1 MSLLSYK
8 KSILIVLIL
17 TFLSTPVAGADKDES
32 NASTEEWREWVG
44 KKVDVD
50 YRACEPTGCVLV
62 RGAPLKEVTDEAIV
76 VVVNGSPFFIPQ
88 YMIQS
93 VRLSK

>member
-8 KSILIVLIL
+8 KLILFVLTL
-17 TFLSTPVAGADKDES
+17 TFLATPVAGADKDES
-32 NASTEEWREWVG
+32 SASTEEWREWVG

-50 YRACEPTGCVLV
+50 YGACDPTGCVLV

-88 YMIQS
+88 YMIKS
-93 VRLSK
+93 VHLSK